1 MEKLNPET
9 PDLAQAQMER
19 LRELFPDCVTEGPEG
34 LAVDFD
40 ALRQALSSQ
49 IVEGPRERYMLDW
62 PGKRAAAAMANQP
75 TDKTLRPA
83 RDESVDFDTT
93 QNLFIE
99 GDNLE
104 ALKLIQETYLGQVKM
119 IYIDPPY
126 NTGNDFVYRD
136 NFTQDRESYA
146 AESGAR
152 DEDGNRLVANPETS
166 GRFHSNWLSMM
177 YPRLKLAK
185 SLLADDGV
193 IFISIDD
200 GEVANLRRLCDEVFG
215 AGNFVAELVWKKR
228 VSPANDSQWY
238 SGDHE
243 YLCVYTKDKNQWF
256 PTRTQRTE
264 AHDKYYKNPDN
275 DPKGPWNSAAY
286 TCNKSKSERP
296 NLYYA
301 IVNPFT
307 GEEIWPD
314 ENAVWAYSQKTHQ
327 LHVTENIL
335 YWGADGK
342 SKSPRKKQY
351 LTEAKP
357 IVPRSVLDYSE
368 VGSTQ
373 SATLEMRKL
382 FDGASFSYPKST
394 ELIKKIVYQAVSKNG
409 LVFDFFAGSA
419 TTAHAVMQL
428 NAEDGGN
435 RRFIMVQ
442 LPEACDEKSEA
453 AKAGYANIAE
463 ISKERIRRA
472 GQKIVEGECHKDWNK
487 DIGFRVLKVDESNLN
502 AVRQTPDATS
512 QESLLDAVE
521 NIKPDRSEEDLLFDV
536 MRILGVDLAAP
547 IGRRTIDGKTVF
559 LINEDDLVAC
569 FDRSI
574 TEDFVRNLTGLKP
587 LKIVFRDD
595 AFASDDVKINTVQI
609 FKQASPDTEVRSI

>member
-9 PDLAQAQMER
+9 PDLAQAQMEQ
-19 LRELFPDCVTEGPEG
+19 LRELFPECVTEGPDG

-49 IVEGPRERYMLDW
+49 IVEGPQERYTLNW
-62 PGKRAAAAMANQP
+62 PGKREAAAMANQP

-83 RDESVDFDTT
+83 RDESVNFDTT

-126 NTGNDFVYRD
+126 NTGKDFVYRD
-136 NFTQDRESYA
+136 NFTQDREDY
-146 AESGAR
+146 EEDSGQR
-152 DEDGNRLVANPETS
+152 DEGGNRLIANPETS
-166 GRFHSNWLSMM
+166 GRFHSDWLSMM

-185 SLLADDGV
+185 NLLADDGV

-215 AGNFVAELVWKKR
+215 AGNFEGHIHWRRRHNQPNDRTKMLGLVAEHVISYAR
-228 VSPANDSQWY
+228 
-238 SGDHE
+238 
-243 YLCVYTKDKNQWF
+243 DKNF
-256 PTRTQRTE
+256 LKSSGVGKVGLTGTFS
-264 AHDKYYKNPDN
+264 NPDN
-275 DPKGPWNSAAY
+275 DPRGSWASKPWKVGSGQSGSRYVITLPNGKEVEEEWMGDQNTY
-286 TCNKSKSERP
+286 LNLLNDNRIVFPERGQR
-296 NLYYA
+296 L
-301 IVNPFT
+301 
-307 GEEIWPD
+307 
-314 ENAVWAYSQKTHQ
+314 
-327 LHVTENIL
+327 
-335 YWGADGK
+335 
-342 SKSPRKKQY
+342 PRKKY
-351 LTEAKP
+351 YEADRQEEGQAATNWWPHDLFGSNQEASDELAELMGDIKNTFDHPKP
-357 IVPRSVLDYSE
+357 IKLISNLSNVASKHKC
-368 VGSTQ
+368 GI
-373 SATLEMRKL
+373 TL
-382 FDGASFSYPKST
+382 
-394 ELIKKIVYQAVSKNG
+394 
-409 LVFDFFAGSA
+409 DFFAGSA

-442 LPEACDEKSEA
+442 LPEVCDEKSEA
-453 AKAGYANIAE
+453 AKAGYATIAE

-472 GQKIVEGECHKDWNK
+472 GQKIVEGECHDDWNK

-502 AVRQTPDATS
+502 AVRQTPDATT

-536 MRILGVDLAAP
+536 MLRWGVDLAAP
-547 IGRRTIDGKTVF
+547 VERREIDGKTVF

-569 FDRSI
+569 FDPSI
-574 TEDFVRNLTGLKP
+574 TEDFVKRLTDLKP

-595 AFASDDVKINTVQI
+595 AFASDDLKINTVQI

>member
-9 PDLAQAQMER
+9 PDLAQEKLEALKQQ
-19 LRELFPDCVTEGPEG
+19 FPEFVTEGPDG
-34 LAVDFD
+34 LSLDLD
-40 ALRQALSSQ
+40 QMRQEFSSQ
-49 IVEGPRERYMLDW
+49 IVEGPQERYVLDW
-62 PGKRAAAAMANQP
+62 PGKREAAAVANQP

-83 RDESVDFDTT
+83 EAESVDFDTT

-126 NTGNDFVYRD
+126 NTGKDFVYRD

-146 AESGAR
+146 AESGER
-152 DEDGNRLVANPETS
+152 DEDGNRLIANPETS
-166 GRFHSNWLSMM
+166 GRFHSDWLSMM

-215 AGNFVAELVWKKR
+215 AGNFVGQIIWKSR
-228 VSPANDSQWY
+228 QIVDSRNKTNL
-238 SGDHE
+238 SSDHE
-243 YLCVYTKDKNQWF
+243 YIAVVSKNV
-256 PTRTQRTE
+256 TDLRLLGKNIDRS
-264 AHDKYYKNPDN
+264 KYKNPD
-275 DPKGPWNSAAY
+275 DDVRGAWMSNSILGLANA
-286 TCNKSKSERP
+286 SQRP
-296 NLYYA
+296 NLHFPIEDPETGWIFHPPEESGWRYSQSTMQEK
-301 IVNPFT
+301 IGEKRILFPKSKDGRPREKKFMSELSNEFT
-307 GEEIWPD
+307 GF
-314 ENAVWAYSQKTHQ
+314 S
-327 LHVTENIL
+327 
-335 YWGADGK
+335 
-342 SKSPRKKQY
+342 
-351 LTEAKP
+351 
-357 IVPRSVLDYSE
+357 SVLDTEIGYTLN
-368 VGSTQ
+368 GSRELRDLME
-373 SATLEMRKL
+373 AKY
-382 FDGASFSYPKST
+382 FDFPKPVN
-394 ELIKKIVYQAVSKNG
+394 LLAQMVSQGGSSNG
-409 LVFDFFAGSA
+409 IILDFFAGSA

-453 AKAGYANIAE
+453 AKAGYATIAE

-472 GQKIVEGECHKDWNK
+472 GQKIVEGDCHEDWNK

-536 MRILGVDLAAP
+536 MLRWGVDLAAP
-547 IGRRTIDGKTVF
+547 IERREIDGKTVF

-569 FDRSI
+569 FDTSI